1 MMHSKHKLKHPDM
14 RILLLDSLLD
24 LGDKPY
30 QLENWVDKNYLHA
43 FWDCLRFP
51 VEVLFD
57 DLSLHEVPEDQINYS
72 LYNQDELDVVMPV
85 IKTLEK
91 VMDEIGRKQP
101 DDNYINS
108 PLWDEVIKTAQHAFN
123 FLMEK
128 ETMTE
133 EYKAHWNALR
143 RAFYK
148 QPVPLSDLQLQNRLE
163 N

>member
-57 DLSLHEVPEDQINYS
+57 DLSLHEVPEDQINYTV
-72 LYNQDELDVVMPV
+72 YNQDELEVVMPV
-85 IKTLEK
+85 IKALEK

-101 DDNYINS
+101 DDAYIDS
-108 PLWDEVIKTAQHAFN
+108 PLWNEVVKTAQHAFK
-123 FLMEK
+123 FLMKK

-133 EYKAHWNALR
+133 EYKERWNATR
-143 RAFYK
+143 MAFCK
-148 QPVPLSDLQLQNRLE
+148 KPVPLSDLQLQNRLE

>member
-1 MMHSKHKLKHPDM
+1 
-14 RILLLDSLLD
+14 
-24 LGDKPY
+24 
-30 QLENWVDKNYLHA
+30 
-43 FWDCLRFP
+43 
-51 VEVLFD
+51 
-57 DLSLHEVPEDQINYS
+57 
-72 LYNQDELDVVMPV
+72 MPV

>member
-57 DLSLHEVPEDQINYS
+57 DLSLHEDPEDQINYS
-72 LYNQDELDVVMPV
+72 LYSQDELEVVTPV
-85 IKTLEK
+85 IKALEK
-91 VMDEIGRKQP
+91 VMDEIGRKQS
-101 DDNYINS
+101 DDTYINS
-108 PLWDEVIKTAQHAFN
+108 PLWDEVVKTAQHAFK
-123 FLMEK
+123 FLMKK

-133 EYKAHWNALR
+133 EYKDRWNILR
-143 RAFYK
+143 RAFHK
-148 QPVPLSDLQLQNRLE
+148 KPISVCTQS
-163 N
+163 

>member
-1 MMHSKHKLKHPDM
+1 MIYSTHNLKHPDM

-24 LGDKPY
+24 LGDKSY
-30 QLENWVDKNYLHA
+30 QLKNWVDNNYVYS
-43 FWDCLRFP
+43 FWGNLVMP
-51 VEVLFD
+51 IEVLFD
-57 DLSLHEVPEDQINYS
+57 DLSLHEVPEDQINYTV
-72 LYNQDELDVVMPV
+72 YNQDELEVVMPV
-85 IKTLEK
+85 IKALEK

>member
-57 DLSLHEVPEDQINYS
+57 DLSLNEVPEDQINYS

-128 ETMTE
+128 EIMTE

>member
-128 ETMTE
+128 EIMTE